1 MLSNSNDRT
10 EGEDPGN
17 ESCSKE
23 STHMKSAIT
32 VKNNNFVRSNTF
44 VVEINHI
51 FVTIAECYAFCYFS

>member
-1 MLSNSNDRT
+1 MSNSNDRT

-32 VKNNNFVRSNTF
+32 VKNNNFVRSTTLA
-44 VVEINHI
+44 VYRNHVFI
-51 FVTIAECYAFCYFS
+51 TIAECCAFCYFS